1 MVATSADPRQDL
13 DRTSGLVVL
22 DERGVVFTRIR
33 TLDLDVAIWRTR
45 QMPDASE
52 SPEPG
57 TLLVLAAYEPP
68 DWARIHGLAR
78 RFSTVVAMHP
88 VGHEDAVAALEAGA
102 VGLLDSEMPTE
113 AMRRA
118 LRGALR
124 GEPVFSREVLGT
136 WLRGSRGR
144 LRSTVASV
152 DGLTRPAAGDRRLDR
167 AWRNGQ
173 GDRSGARHPYGHRS
187 EACRERA
194 AATRGTEPRRGSR
207 AVDEKEDPGAR
218 LIAPYRFLPRV
229 P

>member
-22 DERGVVFTRIR
+22 DERGDLFTRIR
-33 TLDLDVAIWRTR
+33 TLDLNVAIWRTR

-152 DGLTRPAAGDRRLDR
+152 DGLTARQREIVALIAHGATDKEIAAALGIRTATAQKHVANVLRRLGVP
-167 AWRNGQ
+167 N
-173 GDRSGARHPYGHRS
+173 
-187 EACRERA
+187 RA
-194 AATRGTEPRRGSR
+194 AAVGLLMKKRTQ
-207 AVDEKEDPGAR
+207 APG
-218 LIAPYRFLPRV
+218 
-229 P
+229 